1 MVKTADRTKRERR
14 LDRAEAKAEARRR
27 KERRRRLGW
36 VLGALAVAGAVG
48 IALVALLGG
57 SGDPGVGPSDR
68 AAVVVAGPARSEP
81 LARGDAVP
89 NFSAPGLAGGTVSW
103 DAFANR
109 PTVLAVWAPWCPHC
123 QVELPVLDRVM
134 RDHPRVGF
142 VTLVT
147 AIGDRPGPTPEGYM
161 RDRGLAFPVAVDDE
175 GGTIAEALGVPGF
188 PMLYFVS
195 SDGRVMFAASG
206 EVDEASLRE
215 AVSSLS

>member
-36 VLGALAVAGAVG
+36 VLGALAVAGAIG

-68 AAVVVAGPARSEP
+68 ATVVVAGPARSEP

-103 DAFANR
+103 DAFAGR

-147 AIGDRPGPTPEGYM
+147 AIGDRPGPTPDGYM
-161 RDRGLAFPVAVDDE
+161 RDHGLTFPVAVDDE

-195 SDGRVMFAASG
+195 SDGKVMFAASG
-206 EVDEASLRE
+206 EVDEGSLRE